1 MHIGFLVI
9 IATTQSPFQS
19 MCLSCS
25 SENGCNLIVSAPS
38 LTRAKWYTNNALL
51 YSTWVR
57 VTSTVFQ
64 EMIWMGSISQYFFE
78 ELALFSCQI
87 RVYVIFQYPF
97 NYWYKLNHLS
107 LAWTGEKLTNIAFD
121 SCVICAWPSHCSTGR
136 HFNSIFCLMRCTHYF
151 DSNNRKSTQTC
162 TLLYFTQF

>member
-1 MHIGFLVI
+1 MVG
-9 IATTQSPFQS
+9 
-19 MCLSCS
+19 
-25 SENGCNLIVSAPS
+25 
-38 LTRAKWYTNNALL
+38 
-51 YSTWVR
+51 
-57 VTSTVFQ
+57 
-64 EMIWMGSISQYFFE
+64 MGSISQYFFE

-162 TLLYFTQF
+162 TLLYFTQFQLKSRSFAVFSTIRGRWVSTIALTWSQGRSPTRIRTGRPWRPQSEISIH